1 MRRYRC
7 KKRRYIYWAQAQKAL
22 LKVQKRFVGPP
33 NKKPRRAYYCS
44 KCAGFHLTSKE
55 FGY

>member
-7 KKRRYIYWAQAQKAL
+7 GKRRYRHWAQAQKAL
-22 LKVQKRFVGPP
+22 LKVQERFVGPP
-33 NKKPRRAYYCS
+33 HKKPKRAYRCER
-44 KCAGFHLTSKE
+44 CHGFHLTSKE